1 LFRGR
6 SQLGLQRK
14 LEFKAF
20 RTDNKLEFLAYRGA
34 ATELKPRS
42 CYAMKSIVESEL
54 EVAAFICEFIS
65 INFLWALLK
74 ETYSVVME
82 GRVL

>member
-1 LFRGR
+1 MFRGR

-20 RTDNKLEFLAYRGA
+20 RKDYKLEFLAYWGA
-34 ATELKPRS
+34 ATKLKPRS

-54 EVAAFICEFIS
+54 EVAAFIYDFIS
-65 INFLWALLK
+65 IKFIWSLLK